1 MLNARHIVISQLP
14 TNTNLIKPMKTT
26 TSHNMTGIMR
36 FLAILTATL
45 GAMSASST
53 HAQLV
58 ITAGRVDTSPST
70 SGYFDLSSPDQTY
83 ASSGTYASN
92 PVPTNSNTDLANG
105 ILPTILSGTLSGG
118 SLTNLTDGPA
128 QTNDND
134 AGASAWSDSPITFR
148 IDLGSDKAIA
158 QFNSYTWQSG
168 IGRAQQTYTLLAAPA
183 SVADASNLA
192 LYTTLAS
199 VSTFAAP
206 IQFEAPGQIGVSIR
220 DGSGTLGTFR
230 YIAIQDSTSNGSF
243 YGEFDVVAVPEPST
257 LALLG
262 AGMGL
267 LVLAR
272 YRSRK

>member
-1 MLNARHIVISQLP
+1 
-14 TNTNLIKPMKTT
+14 MKTP
-26 TSHNMTGIMR
+26 SNNIMGIMR

-45 GAMSASST
+45 AAMSASST
-53 HAQLV
+53 HAQIL
-58 ITAGRVDTSPST
+58 ITAGRVDTSPSI

-118 SLTNLTDGPA
+118 SLQNLTDGPA

-134 AGASAWSDSPITFR
+134 AGASAFSDNPITFR
-148 IDLGSDKAIA
+148 IDLGSDYAIA

-168 IGRAQQTYTLLAAPA
+168 VGRAQQTYTLLAAA
-183 SVADASNLA
+183 SSIADPTNLA
-192 LYTTLAS
+192 LYTTIAS
-199 VSTFAAP
+199 VSTFNSP
-206 IQFEAPGQIGVSIR
+206 IAFQGPGQIGVSIQ
-220 DGSGTLGTFR
+220 DELGTLGTFR
-230 YIAIQDSTSNGSF
+230 YIAIQDSSFNGSF

-267 LVLAR
+267 LVLTR

>member
-1 MLNARHIVISQLP
+1 
-14 TNTNLIKPMKTT
+14 
-26 TSHNMTGIMR
+26 MR
-36 FLAILTATL
+36 FLAILAATL
-45 GAMSASST
+45 AGMTASAT
-53 HAQLV
+53 HAALI
-58 ITAGRVDTSPST
+58 ITAARVSTSPSS
-70 SGYFDLSSPDQTY
+70 SGYFDFSSPDQTY

-92 PVPTNSNTDLANG
+92 PVPTNSSTDLANG

-192 LYTTLAS
+192 LYTTIAS
-199 VSTFAAP
+199 VNTYSTAGFTVA
-206 IQFEAPGQIGVSIR
+206 GQQGVSIR
-220 DGSGTLGTFR
+220 SDTGTLGTFR
-230 YIAIQDSTSNGSF
+230 YFAIQDSTFNGSF

-257 LALLG
+257 VAAALGLTALLG
-262 AGMGL
+262 WSVVRRRFGKSK
-267 LVLAR
+267 V
-272 YRSRK
+272 